1 MDGILYMYIFT
12 LNKQVGKH
20 KNFNSN
26 NGVIRMINRMI
37 LYGLQK
43 NNIIESY
50 PRSSLLD
57 LNSKTYRVLIKA
69 ERCENFKY
77 IRLVIKT
84 SHYLFSFQNV

>member
-1 MDGILYMYIFT
+1 MAY
-12 LNKQVGKH
+12 K
-20 KNFNSN
+20 
-26 NGVIRMINRMI
+26 
-37 LYGLQK
+37 K

-77 IRLVIKT
+77 IRLIIKT